1 MLLQKSTKKI
11 IQEKLQI
18 DSNETE
24 SMKMRKMKTIAI
36 EIFKTVN
43 GINLNFIKTI
53 FTFKTNFRVRSFNLL
68 VKNRNAVKYGSKSLM
83 ALGPMECT
91 ASKYIKKTSI
101 SKLKEYVKSWSSPT
115 SKCKMCICIQKLW
128 KFVSYQTSL

>member
-1 MLLQKSTKKI
+1 MNPDKFQLMLLQKSTKKI

-24 SMKMRKMKTIAI
+24 SMKMRRMKTIAI

-53 FTFKTNFRVRSFNLL
+53 FTFKTNF
-68 VKNRNAVKYGSKSLM
+68 
-83 ALGPMECT
+83 
-91 ASKYIKKTSI
+91 
-101 SKLKEYVKSWSSPT
+101 
-115 SKCKMCICIQKLW
+115 
-128 KFVSYQTSL
+128 